1 MNIVRRETRALAHR
15 RGLGVTVD
23 ALLAQDGE
31 RRARAARQVGG
42 GNVLLG
48 IEAERHRQARI

>member
-1 MNIVRRETRALAHR
+1 VHIVRRKARALAHR
-15 RGLGVTVD
+15 RGLGVAVD

-42 GNVLLG
+42 SDVSSGSKLSATTG
-48 IEAERHRQARI
+48 RI